1 MTNNINKYM
10 EDYKNDISNNT
21 LNTTFYEIYLLL

>member
-10 EDYKNDISNNT
+10 EDYKNDISNNNS
-21 LNTTFYEIYLLL
+21 NTTFYEIYLSL